1 MAEPLLNRAAP
12 GAPLGGQK
20 YLVTGPDGARY
31 HFTAPNENALN
42 EAIDDFFSE
51 PAQTSA
57 APQAASGGVQRI
69 QAPNGDIVEFP
80 AGMTD
85 DAMAAAMRREY
96 GGPPE
101 PSASAAPSPP
111 LAAFQPPNFA
121 PKPTA
126 QQRASDPFWQV
137 STQRAAEAREQDAKY
152 EALGQGPRRQT
163 SVPADQQGYA
173 PVEAAI
179 QGGARTAADI
189 AGLPID
195 VATAINN
202 AARGTL
208 NLPGFV
214 RSKVTGKPDT
224 NALPFIT
231 SPVGGSDWF
240 ADRASEVATTM
251 GAEPLDYQNMDA
263 RAKTAY
269 QATRFGLAGL
279 LQGLGLRGIAA
290 SRAPSDKPRIA
301 DALLEAY
308 EGPNAAKAI
317 TRDVAAGVGTGTGL
331 AAADTVLP
339 EDARGPITSL
349 LAGLVGGVGGATLS
363 DALTVGPKATYAW
376 ATSARPDRDIPF
388 NADGSYVSKA
398 TSRDAAKFL
407 QTEAGGPT
415 AASEAAD
422 TIGRNADEF
431 VAMGAP
437 VPTTGQISE
446 NAGLARVERGVR
458 NTSTPAATPIFER
471 DRAINTYAGQEIRG
485 MGPEGA
491 DPNQFPKAAGQV
503 ASDMR
508 RPVEADLAKA
518 QASQG
523 SISAQRVA
531 EGTALADGASTRQ
544 TTASQSLDSAI
555 TGDMRNLRAAR
566 AEALDSRTID
576 PTNEV
581 RLDATPIYDAADR
594 AVEAGVNLPD
604 AFRRR
609 VPGASDLAGRRPQD
623 VTVESPILDAS
634 GAPITRTETR
644 GVADMSLAELNDLRP
659 VLAQL
664 SDTYAKAIGNGN
676 TAAIQQREAVD
687 GLRRAINEQLRGYAE
702 TGGTPQAERLA
713 KGLELGDEFNA
724 RYRTP
729 GPGDPVVELYRDMRK
744 ERGDLEGRTL
754 TPPEQT
760 AGRFINPP
768 AQGGIQGMQSLNR
781 VMETATDPMTIVQAR
796 RDFLVGLAAQKIVE
810 NGKVNPK
817 KLGRF
822 MDEYGPVLAH
832 APESKTQFDGMIAS
846 ARAGKAL
853 EDGFT
858 QAVEA
863 VKGRLKMT
871 DAEIADSALATV
883 MGTSGR
889 KGVQAI
895 IGSRNPP
902 AQMADLVAR
911 IGKVPGG
918 VDSVRRALADY
929 LADRVTN
936 TNRQATTDGGLPPSY
951 AKLVGLEKDPDLDRV
966 IAAAWKDDPS
976 AMQALQRARR
986 VLEPR
991 EFLATVQGT
1000 SGSPTASNM
1009 AAAMRVLELGLRTV
1023 QGGFRGGNTARNI
1036 KVGLGTLLQGR
1047 ENEVINLVA
1056 RSQVDPAV
1064 ARHLLSKEL
1073 PENPAA
1079 WASKMRKILNW
1090 EEAARQMNEGE
1101 E

>member
-1 MAEPLLNRAAP
+1 MAELVPVDYDPFAP
-12 GAPLGGQK
+12 
-20 YLVTGPDGARY
+20 
-31 HFTAPNENALN
+31 
-42 EAIDDFFSE
+42 
-51 PAQTSA
+51 
-57 APQAASGGVQRI
+57 ASGGPQLIPVDHDPFAPASDPA
-69 QAPNGDIVEFP
+69 QAE
-80 AGMTD
+80 TQ
-85 DAMAAAMRREY
+85 AAR
-96 GGPPE
+96 
-101 PSASAAPSPP
+101 PSPP
-111 LAAFQPPNFA
+111 LAAFQPPIAA
-121 PKPTA
+121 PQPTP
-126 QQRASDPFWQV
+126 QQRNNDPYWRV
-137 STQRAAEAREQDAKY
+137 ATERAAEAREQDAKY
-152 EALGQGPRRQT
+152 EALGHGPRRQS
-163 SVPADQQGYA
+163 SVPLDQRGYA

-179 QGGARTAADI
+179 QGSARAAADI
-189 AGLPID
+189 AGLPVD
-195 VATAINN
+195 LATALNN
-202 AARGTL
+202 ASRGVL
-208 NLPGFV
+208 NTPGFI
-214 RSKVTGKPDT
+214 KGAITGKPDKA
-224 NALPFIT
+224 ALPFIT
-231 SPVGGSDWF
+231 EPTGGSDWI
-240 ADRASEVATTM
+240 ANRASAVASAA
-251 GAEPLDYQNMDA
+251 GATPLDYEKMDA

-279 LQGLGLRGIAA
+279 LQGLGLRGVAA
-290 SRAPSDKPRIA
+290 ARAPSDKPRLA
-301 DALLEAY
+301 DAFLDVY
-308 EGPNAAKAI
+308 EGQHAGKAI
-317 TRDVAAGVGTGTGL
+317 ARDTAAGVGTGTGL
-331 AAADTVLP
+331 AAADTMLP
-339 EDARGPITSL
+339 EDSRGPFTSL
-349 LAGLVGGVGGATLS
+349 LAGLAGGVGGATLG

-376 ATSARPDRDIPF
+376 ATSSRPDRDISF

-407 QTEAGGPT
+407 QAEAGGPV
-415 AASEAAD
+415 AAREAAD

-491 DPNQFPKAAGQV
+491 DPNQYPKAAGEV
-503 ASDMR
+503 ASGMR

-518 QASQG
+518 QALQD
-523 SISAQRVA
+523 SISAQRAA
-531 EGTALADGASTRQ
+531 EGTALADGAATRQ
-544 TTASQSLDSAI
+544 TTASQSLDAAI

-594 AVEAGVNLPD
+594 ALEVDVNLPD
-604 AFRRR
+604 AFRKR
-609 VPGASDLAGRRPQD
+609 VPGASDLAGRRPHE

-634 GAPITRTETR
+634 GAPITRTESR
-644 GVADMSLAELNDLRP
+644 GIQDMSLAELNDLRP
-659 VLAQL
+659 ALSQL

-676 TAAIQQREAVD
+676 TLAIPQKEAVD
-687 GLRRAINEQLRGYAE
+687 GLRNALNTQLRGYAE

-744 ERGDLEGRTL
+744 ERGDLDGRTL

-760 AGRFINPP
+760 AGRFIKPP

-781 VMETATDPMTIVQAR
+781 VMETATDPMAIAQAR

-810 NGKVNPK
+810 NGKVSPQ

-822 MDEYGPVLAH
+822 IDEYGPVLAA
-832 APESKTQFDGMIAS
+832 APESRVQFDHMIAN

-853 EDGFT
+853 QDGFT

-863 VKGRLKMT
+863 VKGRLKLT

-883 MGTSGR
+883 MGASGR

-902 AQMADLVAR
+902 AQMADLVTR
-911 IGKVPGG
+911 IEKVPGG
-918 VDSVRRALADY
+918 VDSLRRALADY

-1047 ENEVINLVA
+1047 DNEVINLVA

-1073 PENPAA
+1073 PENPTL
-1079 WASKMRKILNW
+1079 WASKMRQILNW
-1090 EEAARQMNEGE
+1090 EEAARQTNERE
-1101 E
+1101 DRP